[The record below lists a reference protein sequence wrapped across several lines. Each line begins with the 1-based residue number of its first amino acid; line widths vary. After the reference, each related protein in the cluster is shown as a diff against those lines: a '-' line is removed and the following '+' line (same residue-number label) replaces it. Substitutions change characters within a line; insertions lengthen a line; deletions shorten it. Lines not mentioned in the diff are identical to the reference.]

1 MMKRY
6 RLRPLATKRVLAGE
20 RLVTID
26 DFEQTEQ
33 VEHLEEGMVIMLSD
47 AERRLNAKALV
58 GRQNKGLAWVFTN
71 DSDDYWDE
79 AFISERLEAAI
90 SLRQDFLSQDQTE
103 TTAFRL
109 FNGEGDGIGGVTI
122 DWYAEYVQFNWYSKG
137 IYEYREWFVTALKD
151 LLPNIKGI
159 YETKRYKLTED
170 EAPITHTSGDQAPQP
185 LVIKENSIEYAVYL
199 GEDWMTGI
207 FLDQR
212 EVRSFVQTQ
221 AQDLTVLN
229 LFSYTGAFSVAA
241 AVGGAAQTVSV
252 DVANRS
258 VEKTKEQFA
267 LNGIDAQPPQH
278 EIRVMDVFDYVN
290 YAKRHD
296 LKFDLVVCDPP
307 SFARTKKRLF
317 KAEKDYGQLAKDL
330 FDITAPGGLCIL
342 STNHSGYKRDAFI
355 EEMSAIGRSHAGQF
369 QMIQSYGLP
378 IDFPTSLDQES
389 QYLKVLVFY
398 RNN

>member
-1 MMKRY
+1 MKRY
-6 RLRPLATKRVLAGE
+6 RLRPFATRRILAGE

-26 DFEQTEQ
+26 DFEQPEQ
-33 VEHLEEGMVIMLSD
+33 AENLEEGMVIYLSD

-71 DSDDYWDE
+71 DEEDFWDE
-79 AFISERLEAAI
+79 TFIAERLEQAI
-90 SLRQDFLSQDQTE
+90 ESRKDFLAEEQTV

-122 DWYAEYVQFNWYSKG
+122 DWYSEFVQFNWYSRG
-137 IYEYREWFVTALKD
+137 IYEYREWFVTALKE
-151 LLPNIKGI
+151 LLPDIKGV
-159 YETKRYKLTED
+159 YETKRYKLYDNESAI
-170 EAPITHTSGDQAPQP
+170 EHTSGDLASQP
-185 LVIKENSIEYAVYL
+185 LVVKENSIEYAVYL
-199 GEDWMTGI
+199 GEEWMTGI

-221 AQDLTVLN
+221 ANDLKVLN

-241 AVGGAAQTVSV
+241 AVGGAAKTVSV

-258 VEKTKEQFA
+258 LERTKEQFA
-267 LNGIDAQPPQH
+267 LNGIDGEPPQH
-278 EIRVMDVFDYVN
+278 EIRVMDVFAYVN
-290 YAKRHD
+290 YAKRHE
-296 LKFDLVVCDPP
+296 LSFDLVVCDPP

-317 KAEKDYGQLAKDL
+317 KAEKDYAELAKDL

-342 STNHSGYKRDAFI
+342 STNHSGYKKEAFI
-355 EEMSAIGRSHAGQF
+355 EEISALGRSHSGHF
-369 QMIQSYGLP
+369 QMIQSFGLP
-378 IDFPTSLDQES
+378 NDFPTSADSES

>member
-1 MMKRY
+1 MKRY
-6 RLRPLATKRVLAGE
+6 RLRPFATKRVLAGE

-26 DFEQTEQ
+26 DFEQPEQ
-33 VEHLEEGMVIMLSD
+33 AQHLEEGMVIMLSD
-47 AERRLNAKALV
+47 ADRRLNAKALV
-58 GRQNKGLAWVFTN
+58 GHQNKGIAWVFTQEATEFW
-71 DSDDYWDE
+71 DDE
-79 AFISERLEAAI
+79 FISERLTVAI
-90 SLRQDFLSQDQTE
+90 DKRQDFLAEDQE
-103 TTAFRL
+103 ATTAFRL

-122 DWYAEYVQFNWYSKG
+122 DWYAEFIQFNWYSRG
-137 IYEYREWFVTALKD
+137 IYEYREWFIEALKE

-159 YETKRYKLTED
+159 YETKRYKLFDNE
-170 EAPITHTSGDQAPQP
+170 EAITHSNGEKAPQP

-212 EVRSFVQTQ
+212 DVRAFVETQ
-221 AQDLTVLN
+221 AQGLNVLN

-241 AVGGAAQTVSV
+241 AVGGAAKTVSV

-258 VEKTKEQFA
+258 IEKTKEQFA

-278 EIRVMDVFDYVN
+278 EIRVMDVFDYVS
-290 YAKRHD
+290 YAKRHE

-317 KAEKDYGQLAKDL
+317 KAEKDYGQLAQDL

-342 STNHSGYKRDAFI
+342 STNHSGYKKETFI
-355 EEMSAIGRSHAGQF
+355 EEMSALGRSHSGQF

-378 IDFPTSLDQES
+378 VDFPTSQDAES